1 MPALKFTGAGVGLA
15 LGKSLVEAFDCAQV
29 LPQADPDVEGAREWV
44 VAVVD
49 GAVVPILG
57 K

>member
-44 VAVVD
+44 VAVVE